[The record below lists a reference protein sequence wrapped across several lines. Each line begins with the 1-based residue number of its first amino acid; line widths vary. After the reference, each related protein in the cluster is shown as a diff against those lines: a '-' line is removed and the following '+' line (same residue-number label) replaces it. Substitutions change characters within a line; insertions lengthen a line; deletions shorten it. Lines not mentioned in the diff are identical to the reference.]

1 MECEDMNF
9 ALNRADNQKEYI
21 ELLLNANT
29 VEQLKKLGEKKLYIC
44 PYCKIPMTVR
54 AGDVRETHF
63 SHPPNLSC
71 EESKRVE
78 GAYSKYKK
86 QIKNDSPRR
95 QLLVSMIRDELETSA
110 KFHDTIQVLDGY
122 RVERLEKYFPDIYV
136 KTGNKEWAITV
147 LANMTEKESSEYSK
161 TFKKKATYF
170 KEKNLIPL
178 WFIDKSNLA
187 TENQKKSIVFFHVES
202 LASQISKEDRVWRR
216 GIESYT
222 NKDELFKVMN
232 YPLRVASQ
240 RTAMQVKSLFYISQ
254 IEERNYIRV
263 FRYVSDLAD
272 ETIAYRGLLLGE
284 TSRISFSEAL
294 QIEGESFILKNPN
307 QEEAN
312 REQFKQRFLT
322 AQKEYVEKEE
332 RIIQQKVS
340 RRSIELP
347 DFSKY
352 ERLKSEEETFELHTP
367 GPKKAD
373 VYPLFGAVEFRSNT
387 KSGKARELD
396 EFLRTTIYPELNK
409 QKVHNLKEHVSRDK
423 YEKFVEKMLT
433 IRIEGAAFIKTSNHK
448 WRSFLLN
455 WLEENYRLDE
465 WTVSISEMLKL
476 LIEHRIE
483 FIQNSEVLLKVP
495 IQNFL
500 HIYFKELSKDMKVKC
515 NHIITD

>member
-1 MECEDMNF
+1 MNF
-9 ALNRADNQKEYI
+9 ALNKADNQKEYI
-21 ELLLNANT
+21 EILLQSNSI
-29 VEQLKKLGEKKLYIC
+29 EQLKKLGEKKLYLC
-44 PYCKIPMTVR
+44 PYCKVPMTVKGGKER
-54 AGDVRETHF
+54 DSHF
-63 SHPPNLSC
+63 SHPRNLSC
-71 EESKRVE
+71 AESTRVE
-78 GAYSKYKK
+78 GNYSKYKK

-95 QLLVSMIRDELETSA
+95 QLLVSMIRDELEVSA
-110 KFHDTIQVLDGY
+110 KIHDTIQVLDGY
-122 RVERLEKYFPDIYV
+122 RLQGLDKYFPDVYV
-136 KTGNKEWAITV
+136 KTGSKEWAITV
-147 LANMTEKESSEYSK
+147 LANMTEKESAEHSK
-161 TFKKKATYF
+161 VFKKKSDYF

-187 TENQKKSIVFFHVES
+187 TENQKNSIVFFHVES

-216 GIESYT
+216 DIESYT
-222 NKDELFKVMN
+222 DKKELFKVMN
-232 YPLRVASQ
+232 YPSRVASQ
-240 RTAMQVKSLFYISQ
+240 RDVMEVKSLFYISQ
-254 IEERNYIRV
+254 IDERNFIRV
-263 FRYVSDLAD
+263 HRYVSDLAD
-272 ETIAYRGLLLGE
+272 ETLAYRGLLIGE
-284 TSRISFSEAL
+284 TSRLSFSEAL
-294 QIEGESFILKNPN
+294 QIEGESFLLKNSSH
-307 QEEAN
+307 EEEN

-322 AQKEYVEKEE
+322 AKKEHEEDEEK
-332 RIIQQKVS
+332 RQRKVS

-352 ERLKSEEETFELHTP
+352 EHLKSEEETFELHTP
-367 GPKKAD
+367 EPKKAD

-409 QKVHNLKEHVSRDK
+409 QKVHNLKEHVPHEK

-433 IRIEGAAFIKTSNHK
+433 MRIEGAAFIKTSNQE
-448 WRSFLLN
+448 WRSLMLK

-500 HIYFKELSKDMKVKC
+500 HIYFRELSKDMKVKC